1 MANNKNITFDQLQTS
16 LKKIKSVIDGKANTS
31 HGNHVPTTGTADN
44 ATYLRNDN
52 SWHKIVPSDIGA
64 APSVHGTHV
73 TYSTTAPSA
82 PGTASAGT
90 AGNVSRGDHVHPL
103 QTTISGNA
111 GSATKL
117 ANARNL
123 TVGNTKKSFNGSAD
137 VSWSLNEI
145 GAAASSHTHNYL
157 VVKGENTIS
166 NTTNDTTANWKDQG
180 NSVHWYTK
188 PNQITGQPSPYG
200 FLTNW
205 ASGGDVHQLWMT
217 QSSGNM
223 FHRGGNSAGWY
234 GTWRTIIDE
243 CNFTS
248 YSPTLSGGGAM
259 GTWGISVTGNA
270 GTATK
275 LAASKT
281 INGTSFD
288 GSSNII
294 TANWG
299 TARTI
304 TIGNKGKSV
313 NGSADVSWTLDE
325 IGAFPSTGGILSSGV
340 GIVNTYGEAWFD
352 IGANDTYVYN
362 KKSNKSL
369 QLKHTGELV
378 YDETFILA
386 NEDEGGKITIKSTA
400 NDNTTNYGVGGSD
413 VYIDNVKSGKALQ
426 LKNDGTL
433 RYDNNVILDS
443 SNYSSYISGDNLH
456 GLINSDFT
464 VELANTAKTLA
475 TARTIALD
483 GDVTG
488 SVSFNGGS
496 NVTINTNRRRCVV
509 GQTKDT
515 ASKPYYRFAYITA
528 NGSNMDREIAFKVS
542 TGFSN
547 TEASGILRAH
557 LRTNASNYIDNAQL
571 YWEYANTGIDES
583 NFILAY
589 GTGANPTV
597 ELWVKCDWAWMMY
610 HFEVIQEIA
619 REESYTA
626 PKWTLQSCCQAGY
639 ADSPTSGYTQ
649 VPSTLLQLK
658 NNEFDNLTV
667 SGELSAD
674 VITVNEINN
683 AQYPSTLDDDIQIE
697 IDPSNGSDDVEL
709 ADGAVYKTIAGAID
723 ALPKFLN
730 GKRVN
735 IWMRANITENA
746 DFKNYTSG
754 QIRFYLDGHTLY
766 GYIRNYM
773 SSAKLWVYGGWP
785 GTEQGHVGIVHPNVG
800 CAVADRT
807 GSFITQEN
815 AAING
820 YSLKIYGSDNLN
832 SSGTSGTVGIIG
844 DSFATAYIKDVEFVN
859 CNVGFRGSA
868 GARIHD
874 TASSGV
880 CSQYGYQVTSGAF
893 ITIANAAHCGG
904 KTANT
909 AQTLPGQIIAHSS
922 ATYAGG
928 NQTTDSTPAPTP
940 VTTKVTTIKS
950 SSGDSYRRTVYN
962 NWKKDNT
969 VRQGDYGFGD
979 CDGCWFFG
987 TQFNQ
992 FKGKNISKIE
1002 LTISRISGGQYAA
1015 VPIVVKTHSYT
1026 SRPGGAPSF
1035 ITNCGSVSIATG
1047 NKGKLTITNSTVL
1060 NALKNGTIKG
1070 FGIQSSY
1077 NAANYAVCSGSLTMK
1092 VTYTE

>member
-1 MANNKNITFDQLQTS
+1 MANNKNITFDQLQSS
-16 LKKIKSVIDGKANTS
+16 LKKVKSAIDGKANTS
-31 HGNHVPTTGTADN
+31 HGNHVPAIGAADN

-52 SWHKIVPSDIGA
+52 SWHKIVSSDIGA

-90 AGNVSRGDHVHPL
+90 ADNVSRGDHVHPL

-123 TVGNTKKSFNGSAD
+123 TVGNTKKSFNGTAD

-157 VVKGENTIS
+157 TVKGENTIS
-166 NTTNDTTANWKDQG
+166 NTTDDTTAKWKDHG

-188 PNQITGQPSPYG
+188 ANQITGQPSPYG

-223 FHRGGNSAGWY
+223 FHRGGNNDGWY

-243 CNFTS
+243 CNFTA

-259 GTWGISVTGNA
+259 GTWAISVTGNA

-275 LAASKT
+275 LEESKT
-281 INGTSFD
+281 INGTNFD
-288 GSSNII
+288 GSSNIT

-304 TIGNKGKSV
+304 TIGNKDKSV
-313 NGSADVSWTLDE
+313 NGSANVSWTLDE

-362 KKSNKSL
+362 KNSNKSL

-400 NDNTTNYGVGGSD
+400 NNNTTNYGVGGSD
-413 VYIDNVKSGKALQ
+413 IYIDNVKTGKALQ

-433 RYDNNVILDS
+433 RYNDNIILDS
-443 SNYSSYISGDNLH
+443 SNYSSY
-456 GLINSDFT
+456 T
-464 VELANTAKTLA
+464 T
-475 TARTIALD
+475 
-483 GDVTG
+483 
-488 SVSFNGGS
+488 
-496 NVTINTNRRRCVV
+496 RRCCVV
-509 GQTKDT
+509 GQTGNST
-515 ASKPYYRFAYITA
+515 SKPYYLFAYIIA
-528 NGSNMDREIAFKVS
+528 NGSNMDREITFKVS
-542 TGFSN
+542 TGYDN
-547 TEASGILRAH
+547 IKASGILRAH
-557 LRTNASNYIDNAQL
+557 LRTNSNNYVQNAQL
-571 YWEYANTGIDES
+571 YWEYANTGIEES

-589 GTGANPTV
+589 GTGVNPTV
-597 ELWVKCDWAWMMY
+597 ELWVKCDVAWMMY

-619 REESYTA
+619 RDEHYLD
-626 PKWTLQSCCQAGY
+626 PKWMLQTCCQEGY

-649 VPSTLLQLK
+649 VPSTILQLK
-658 NNEFDNLTV
+658 N
-667 SGELSAD
+667 SAQYASALND
-674 VITVNEINN
+674 VQYASALDN
-683 AQYPSTLDDDIQIE
+683 AQYTSTLDNDIQIE
-697 IDPSNGSDDVEL
+697 INPSSGNDNVEL
-709 ADGAVYKTIAGAID
+709 ADGAVYKTIAGVLD

-735 IWMRANITENA
+735 IWMRADITENA
-746 DFKNYTSG
+746 DFQNYTSG
-754 QIRFYLDGHTLY
+754 QIKFYLDGHTLY

-773 SSAKLWVYGGWP
+773 SSVKVTVYGGWP
-785 GTEQGHVGIVHPNVG
+785 GTEKGHVGIIHPPVG
-800 CAVADRT
+800 CAVAGRT
-807 GSFITQEN
+807 GSFISQEN
-815 AAING
+815 SSMDA
-820 YSLKIYGSDNLN
+820 YSVKIYGSDNLN
-832 SSGTSGTVGIIG
+832 SSGTSNTVGVIG
-844 DSFATAYIKDVEFVN
+844 DSFATIYTENVQFVN
-859 CNVGFRGSA
+859 CDIGFRGST

-874 TASSGV
+874 ANSSGV

-893 ITIANAAHCGG
+893 ITIDNAAHCGG

-909 AQTLPGQIIAHSS
+909 DQTLPGQIIAHAS
-922 ATYAGG
+922 ATYASG
-928 NQTTDSTPAPTP
+928 N
-940 VTTKVTTIKS
+940 
-950 SSGDSYRRTVYN
+950 
-962 NWKKDNT
+962 
-969 VRQGDYGFGD
+969 
-979 CDGCWFFG
+979 
-987 TQFNQ
+987 
-992 FKGKNISKIE
+992 
-1002 LTISRISGGQYAA
+1002 
-1015 VPIVVKTHSYT
+1015 
-1026 SRPGGAPSF
+1026 
-1035 ITNCGSVSIATG
+1035 
-1047 NKGKLTITNSTVL
+1047 
-1060 NALKNGTIKG
+1060 
-1070 FGIQSSY
+1070 
-1077 NAANYAVCSGSLTMK
+1077 
-1092 VTYTE
+1092 

>member
-16 LKKIKSVIDGKANTS
+16 LKKVKSAIDGKANAS

-123 TVGNTKKSFNGSAD
+123 TVGNTKKSFNGTAD

-157 VVKGENTIS
+157 TTKSENTIS
-166 NTTNDTTANWKDQG
+166 STANDTTAKWKDQG
-180 NSVHWYTK
+180 NSVHWYSK
-188 PNQITGQPSPYG
+188 ANQITDQPSQYG

-205 ASGGDVHQLWMT
+205 ASGGDVHQLWMI

-223 FHRGGNSAGWY
+223 FHRGGNGTGWS
-234 GTWRTIIDE
+234 GTWRTILDSS
-243 CNFTS
+243 NFTA
-248 YSPTLSGGGAM
+248 YSPTLSGGGAI

-288 GSSNII
+288 GSGNI
-294 TANWG
+294 TTTNWG

-304 TIGNKGKSV
+304 TIGKKGKSV
-313 NGSADVSWTLDE
+313 NGSANVSWTLDE
-325 IGAFPSTGGILSSGV
+325 IGAFPLTGGILSSGV
-340 GIVNTYGEAWFD
+340 GIVNTHGEAWFD
-352 IGANDTYVYN
+352 IGANDTYIYN
-362 KKSNKSL
+362 KNSNKSV

-386 NEDEGGKITIKSTA
+386 NGDEGGKITIKSTA
-400 NDNTTNYGVGGSD
+400 NNNATNYGVGGSD
-413 VYIDNVKSGKALQ
+413 IYIDNTKTGKALQ

-433 RYDNNVILDS
+433 RYDNNIILDS
-443 SNYSSYISGDNLH
+443 SNYSSYL
-456 GLINSDFT
+456 NSTDT
-464 VELANTAKTLA
+464 TT
-475 TARTIALD
+475 
-483 GDVTG
+483 
-488 SVSFNGGS
+488 
-496 NVTINTNRRRCVV
+496 RRCCVV
-509 GQTKDT
+509 GQTGNST
-515 ASKPYYRFAYITA
+515 SRPYYTFAHIIA
-528 NGSNMDREIAFKVS
+528 NGPNMDREITFKVS

-547 TEASGILRAH
+547 TEATGILRAH
-557 LRTNASNYIDNAQL
+557 LRTNSDSCIDSAQL
-571 YWEYANTGIDES
+571 YWEYANTGIEES

-589 GTGANPTV
+589 STEVNPTV

-619 REESYTA
+619 RDESYLD
-626 PKWTLQSCCQAGY
+626 PKWILQNCCQEGY
-639 ADSPTSGYTQ
+639 ADSPTNGYTQ

-674 VITVNEINN
+674 VMTVNEINN

-697 IDPSNGSDDVEL
+697 VNPSSGNDDVDL

-746 DFKNYTSG
+746 DFQNYTSG
-754 QIRFYLDGHTLY
+754 QIRLYLDGHTLY
-766 GYIRNYM
+766 GYVRNYM

-785 GTEQGHVGIVHPNVG
+785 GTEEGHVGIIHPNVG
-800 CAVADRT
+800 CAVAGRT
-807 GSFITQEN
+807 GSFISQEN
-815 AAING
+815 SAMNA
-820 YSLKIYGSDNLN
+820 YSVKIYGSDNLN
-832 SSGTSGTVGIIG
+832 SSGTSATVGIIG
-844 DSFATAYIKDVEFVN
+844 DSFATVYAKNVEFVN
-859 CNVGFRGSA
+859 CQIGFRGSA
-868 GARIHD
+868 GARVHD
-874 TASSGV
+874 AKSSGV
-880 CSQYGYQVTSGAF
+880 CSQYGFQVTSGAF

-909 AQTLPGQIIAHSS
+909 GQTLPGQIIAHGS
-922 ATYAGG
+922 ATYASG
-928 NQTTDSTPAPTP
+928 NQTTDGTPAPTP
-940 VTTKVTTIKS
+940 ITTKVTTIKS
-950 SSGDSYRRTVYN
+950 NSGDSYRRTVYN

-969 VRQGDYGFGD
+969 VRQGDYGYGD

-992 FKGKNISKIE
+992 FKDKNISKIE
-1002 LTISRISGGQYAA
+1002 LIITRNSGGVHAA
-1015 VPIVVKTHSYT
+1015 VPIVVKTHNYT
-1026 SRPGGAPSF
+1026 SRPSGAPSF

-1047 NKGKLTITNSTVL
+1047 ASGKLTITNSTVL
-1060 NALKNGTIKG
+1060 TALKNGTIKG
-1070 FGIQSSY
+1070 FGVQTTY

>member
-16 LKKIKSVIDGKANTS
+16 LKKVKSAIDGKANTS
-31 HGNHVPTTGTADN
+31 HGNHVPTTGTTDN

-90 AGNVSRGDHVHPL
+90 ADNVSRGDHVHPL

-123 TVGNTKKSFNGSAD
+123 TVGNTKKSFNGTAD

-145 GAAASSHTHNYL
+145 GAAASGHTHNCFAI
-157 VVKGENTIS
+157 KGENTIS
-166 NTTNDTTANWKDQG
+166 GIANDTTEKWKDHG

-188 PNQITGQPSPYG
+188 ANQITGQPSPYG

-223 FHRGGNSAGWY
+223 FHRGGNNDGWY
-234 GTWRTIIDE
+234 GTWRTILDE
-243 CNFTS
+243 NNFTA

-259 GTWGISVTGNA
+259 GIWAISVTGNA

-275 LAASKT
+275 LEESKT

-288 GSSNII
+288 GSSNIT

-304 TIGNKGKSV
+304 TIGNKSKSV
-313 NGSADVSWTLDE
+313 NGSANVSWTLDE
-325 IGAFPSTGGILSSGV
+325 IGAFPLTGGMLSSGV

-362 KKSNKSL
+362 KNSNKSL

-400 NDNTTNYGVGGSD
+400 NNNNTTNYGVGGSD
-413 VYIDNVKSGKALQ
+413 IYIDNVKTGKALQ

-433 RYDNNVILDS
+433 RYNDNIILDS
-443 SNYSSYISGDNLH
+443 SNYSSY
-456 GLINSDFT
+456 T
-464 VELANTAKTLA
+464 T
-475 TARTIALD
+475 
-483 GDVTG
+483 
-488 SVSFNGGS
+488 
-496 NVTINTNRRRCVV
+496 RRCCVV
-509 GQTKDT
+509 GQTGNST
-515 ASKPYYRFAYITA
+515 SKPYYLFAYIIA
-528 NGSNMDREIAFKVS
+528 NGSNMDREITFKVS
-542 TGFSN
+542 TGYDN
-547 TEASGILRAH
+547 IKASGILRAH
-557 LRTNASNYIDNAQL
+557 LRTNSNNYVQNAQL
-571 YWEYANTGIDES
+571 YWEYANTGIEES

-589 GTGANPTV
+589 GTGVNPTV
-597 ELWVKCDWAWMMY
+597 ELWVKCDVAWMMY

-619 REESYTA
+619 RDEHYLD
-626 PKWTLQSCCQAGY
+626 PKWMLQTCCQEGY

-649 VPSTLLQLK
+649 VPSTILQLK
-658 NNEFDNLTV
+658 N
-667 SGELSAD
+667 SAQYASALND
-674 VITVNEINN
+674 VQYASALDN
-683 AQYPSTLDDDIQIE
+683 AQYTSTLDNDIQIE
-697 IDPSNGSDDVEL
+697 INPSSGNDNVEL
-709 ADGAVYKTIAGAID
+709 ADGAVYKTIAGVLD

-735 IWMRANITENA
+735 IWMRADITENA
-746 DFKNYTSG
+746 DFQNYTSG
-754 QIRFYLDGHTLY
+754 QIKFYLDGHTLY

-773 SSAKLWVYGGWP
+773 SSVKVTVYGGWP
-785 GTEQGHVGIVHPNVG
+785 GTEKGHVGIIHPPVG
-800 CAVADRT
+800 CAVAGRT
-807 GSFITQEN
+807 GSFISQEN
-815 AAING
+815 SSMDA
-820 YSLKIYGSDNLN
+820 YSVKIYGSDNLN
-832 SSGTSGTVGIIG
+832 SSGTSNTVGVIG
-844 DSFATAYIKDVEFVN
+844 DSFATIYTENVQFVN
-859 CNVGFRGSA
+859 CDIGFRGST

-874 TASSGV
+874 ANSSGV

-893 ITIANAAHCGG
+893 ITIDNAAHCGG

-909 AQTLPGQIIAHSS
+909 DQTLPGQIIAHAS
-922 ATYAGG
+922 ATYASG
-928 NQTTDSTPAPTP
+928 N
-940 VTTKVTTIKS
+940 
-950 SSGDSYRRTVYN
+950 
-962 NWKKDNT
+962 
-969 VRQGDYGFGD
+969 
-979 CDGCWFFG
+979 
-987 TQFNQ
+987 
-992 FKGKNISKIE
+992 
-1002 LTISRISGGQYAA
+1002 
-1015 VPIVVKTHSYT
+1015 
-1026 SRPGGAPSF
+1026 
-1035 ITNCGSVSIATG
+1035 
-1047 NKGKLTITNSTVL
+1047 
-1060 NALKNGTIKG
+1060 
-1070 FGIQSSY
+1070 
-1077 NAANYAVCSGSLTMK
+1077 
-1092 VTYTE
+1092 